1 MEIHKII
8 EHIKKQLIQSLC
20 YMYFKI
26 FSIFFISISSSAE
39 IKIQNA
45 RRFNRIEEKTE
56 LIMFHFQNDDNDDEY
71 VHIDE

>member
-1 MEIHKII
+1 
-8 EHIKKQLIQSLC
+8 
-20 YMYFKI
+20 MYFKI